1 MKHIKKLLLTIT
13 ALALILSMH
22 SGCGMFT
29 NYKAIAEKALEKK
42 YGEEFVCHYTW
53 NEASKQCYAE
63 LSPAYDETMRFY
75 AVIGTK
81 SKSSFHDTYP
91 EAIVGKQIADIIYKE
106 TKNIW
111 NECCVFVS
119 INDQSL
125 DFTNKNDVSI
135 ESFYQKAG
143 TSLAP
148 EPYIHIAV
156 NEDELNYENYDNE
169 YDTILKLGDCI
180 GVDKMYMRLY
190 FINDDAYQEYK
201 THFSSTHD
209 IYGGDF
215 QYRDDFKQ
223 RITIKIDHS
232 TQEYSMTK
240 DDYIK
245 ERELN
250 DVYE

>member
-1 MKHIKKLLLTIT
+1 MKHIKKILSAVT
-13 ALALILSMH
+13 AIVLILSMH

-125 DFTNKNDVSI
+125 DFTNKNDVTI
-135 ESFYQKAG
+135 ESFYQKANLDI
-143 TSLAP
+143 SHEPHIYLAINTDSISQNDYDR
-148 EPYIHIAV
+148 EY
-156 NEDELNYENYDNE
+156 ELLSMISNKICVDNV
-169 YDTILKLGDCI
+169 YFYLFF
-180 GVDKMYMRLY
+180 VDS
-190 FINDDAYQEYK
+190 DAYQDYRVQF
-201 THFSSTHD
+201 TSTHN
-209 IYGGDF
+209 IHSGGF
-215 QYRDDFKQ
+215 SYRDDFKQ
-223 RITIKIDHS
+223 KLVFIVDNT
-232 TQEYSMTK
+232 TQNTSLSREEYNKFRK
-240 DDYIK
+240 D
-245 ERELN
+245 EN
-250 DVYE
+250 